1 MESTDS
7 LSEGLLAGTVI
18 AVAVAAFA
26 RSRGWGI
33 ALPVLGVGILV
44 GLLPFGPRAPENAG
58 DLFLFILAPLVF
70 GEALSS
76 SYRDLRSSRRA
87 ILALAVGLVVIV
99 SVAVGA
105 VAALLVPGV
114 PWAVALALGA
124 ILAPTDAVSVAAIAG
139 RAGLPRRVINI
150 LEGESLVNDGT
161 GLTLLRVALVTAA
174 AGSVTATQV
183 AGVLALSVVGG
194 VGTGVVVGLIMIA
207 VIRRGRDPLVANAI
221 LILAPFPAYFI
232 AEGVQGSGIL
242 AVVTAALMAAHA
254 MSSDSGFRGRPQS
267 LAAWRQITFLLQAFA
282 FFLVGIELPATLT
295 RIRSDQWPTLL
306 LLVGA
311 VMLTLIITRFLFAG
325 AMWLASSRSQHRL
338 GGREWVLVAW
348 AGARGPVSGLAAFTL
363 PVFLEDGNALPDRNL
378 LLATTLCVIV
388 LTLLLSP
395 TLKPLANI
403 LSLTPDDHASM
414 RGPIRQSLALA
425 ALERLDELIDD
436 ALASEQ
442 PLPDEFIALIR
453 ERYQLEADASEPGTP
468 EREIGRRDRQRVL
481 TEIINAQH
489 EQLIRIRDTRGIPD
503 AVLRP
508 IQHELDLQ
516 RSALQGEGE
525 GPVQAS

>member
-1 MESTDS
+1 M
-7 LSEGLLAGTVI
+7 AATVI

-33 ALPVLGVGILV
+33 ALPVLGVGIIV
-44 GLLPFGPRAPENAG
+44 GLVPFGPRAPDNAG
-58 DLFLFILAPLVF
+58 DLFLLILAPLVF

-105 VAALLVPGV
+105 IAALLVPGV

-139 RAGLPRRVINI
+139 RAGLPRRVINV

-183 AGVLALSVVGG
+183 AGVLVLSVVGG
-194 VGTGVVVGLIMIA
+194 VGTGIIVGLIMIA
-207 VIRRGRDPLVANAI
+207 VIRRGRDPLVANAV

-254 MSSDSGFRGRPQS
+254 MSSDAGFRGRPQS
-267 LAAWRQITFLLQAFA
+267 VAAWRQITFLLQAFA
-282 FFLVGIELPATLT
+282 FFLVGIELPATLAS
-295 RIRSDQWPTLL
+295 IRDDQWPTLI

-325 AMWLASSRSQHRL
+325 GMWLATSRSKHRL
-338 GGREWVLVAW
+338 DGREWILVAW

-363 PVFLEDGNALPDRNL
+363 PVFLDDGNALPDRNL
-378 LLATTLCVIV
+378 LLATTLSVIV

-395 TLKPLANI
+395 TLKPLAK
-403 LSLTPDDHASM
+403 LLALAPDDHSTM
-414 RGPIRQSLALA
+414 YGPIRQSLALA

-436 ALASEQ
+436 ARAAGQ
-442 PLPDEFIALIR
+442 PLPEEFIALIR
-453 ERYQLEADASEPGTP
+453 ERYLLEADASSALEP
-468 EREIGRRDRQRVL
+468 EHEIGRRDRQRVL
-481 TEIINAQH
+481 AEIINAQH
-489 EQLIRIRDTRGIPD
+489 EQLIRLRDTRGIPD

-516 RSALQGEGE
+516 SSALHGEGDE
-525 GPVQAS
+525 SAPGS